1 MHPVELQG
9 RIDREL
15 KSLPALRAPGTLLPR
30 VLAAVRH
37 WADRPWY
44 ARAWFTWPMWWRVA
58 SAVALLAVLAGVG
71 VALPVVQDSV
81 AARAA
86 AVHLPVSVSA
96 SVDVAAAA
104 RRVVVIASTLRT
116 LWVAIAGP
124 FVAYAFL
131 LLVLMGLLC
140 AACAA
145 ALNRVAFGRTA
156 HS

>member
-1 MHPVELQG
+1 MHPVELQQH
-9 RIDREL
+9 IDREL
-15 KSLPALRAPGTLLPR
+15 KSLPVLRAPDTLLPR
-30 VLAAVRH
+30 VLAVVRH

-44 ARAWFTWPMWWRVA
+44 ARAWFTWPMWWRIV
-58 SAVALLAVLAGVG
+58 SAAALFAVLAGVG

-81 AARAA
+81 AARVSS
-86 AVHLPVSVSA
+86 VHLPVSV
-96 SVDVAAAA
+96 DIAAVA
-104 RRVVVIASTLRT
+104 RRVVVIAGTLRT

-124 FVAYAFL
+124 FVAYAFA

-145 ALNRVAFGRTA
+145 ALNRMAYGRTA

>member
-1 MHPVELQG
+1 MHPVELQ
-9 RIDREL
+9 RHIDREL
-15 KSLPALRAPGTLLPR
+15 KSLPVLPAPDTLLPR

-37 WADRPWY
+37 WADRPWH
-44 ARAWFTWPMWWRVA
+44 ARAWFTWPMWWRVV
-58 SAVALLAVLAGVG
+58 SAATLLAVLAGVG

-81 AARAA
+81 TARVAAI
-86 AVHLPVSVSA
+86 HLPV

-104 RRVVVIASTLRT
+104 RRVVVIAGTLRI
-116 LWVAIAGP
+116 LWLAIAGP
-124 FVAYAFL
+124 FVAYAFA

-145 ALNRVAFGRTA
+145 ALNRMAYGRTA

>member
-1 MHPVELQG
+1 MHPVELQQ

-15 KSLPALRAPGTLLPR
+15 KSLPGLRAPETLLPR

-44 ARAWFTWPMWWRVA
+44 ARAWFTWPMWWRSCQPQRCWPCFAA
-58 SAVALLAVLAGVG
+58 SALRCRWCTTASPRVR
-71 VALPVVQDSV
+71 PRSIF
-81 AARAA
+81 R
-86 AVHLPVSVSA
+86 SA
-96 SVDVAAAA
+96 ST
-104 RRVVVIASTLRT
+104 RRRGGQRVVVIASTLRT

>member
-1 MHPVELQG
+1 MRPVELQR
-9 RIDREL
+9 RIEREL
-15 KSLPALRAPGTLLPR
+15 KSLPALRAPDTLLPR

-58 SAVALLAVLAGVG
+58 SAAVLLVVLAGVG

-86 AVHLPVSVSA
+86 AVHLPVSVSL
-96 SVDVAAAA
+96 DVAAAA

-145 ALNRVAFGRTA
+145 ALNRMAFGRTA

>member
-1 MHPVELQG
+1 MHPVELQQ

-15 KSLPALRAPGTLLPR
+15 KSLPGLRAPETLLPR

-44 ARAWFTWPMWWRVA
+44 ARAWFTWPMWWRVV
-58 SAVALLAVLAGVG
+58 SAAALLAVLAGVG

-81 AARAA
+81 AARTAG
-86 AVHLPVSVSA
+86 VHLPVSV
-96 SVDVAAAA
+96 DVAAVAK
-104 RRVVVIASTLRT
+104 RVVVMASALQT